1 MVHQE
6 TEPSTIK
13 FTTMADP
20 TEPLEDVLVDNWD
33 SDTSIASEGKGE
45 AEVQR
50 KDEEP
55 QSPGKPNIETEYV
68 MGIGGKPPKVH
79 LSEKLEVV
87 YSRSLGVFDTLN
99 VETTATFDSQEDT
112 ITSLESHDS
121 YDAETADSA
130 TIATVLSADQQL
142 VRVEDNVM
150 NLLSKME
157 CAQIDSVS
165 DKVANMEEGWMTNL
179 KNVEHSLKERK
190 LINGCGSFTDV
201 GDDHDELF
209 SDEDSATLNSMGSP
223 FSGSDTGRSAS
234 SRSASEAESV
244 HSNSSDARDDD
255 SAEVEA
261 LVEELDV
268 NGIYPKATPP
278 RVFVPPALIVTPPSN
293 KQSEHNHEIS
303 SFSKVESSSSP
314 DKRRGSAWFKKLT
327 PTRSFT
333 PPPGKRSSNPSSF
346 YSPAKKQDRSPKS
359 SVAWSTAN
367 GNVVTPIGTNSA
379 RLKKG
384 TLPKL
389 KPSPKETTC
398 TRESRKSSSSQVHG
412 IQAKTSASA
421 GVAAA
426 VAASMR
432 EAITNNEVDEPTKT
446 TATRDPPAAS
456 QEEEEVVG
464 SPTHVDTLVT
474 NQSDGTAEPSV
485 GQNGTNDPTPKV
497 VDASVDDRNGSKTP
511 KIIRCPAMTRAANS
525 SLDSQRDDTHDDRE
539 THAPTKEVNLALTQI
554 DSVDST
560 VADEEELKSKHST
573 ALVASKSTTGNMLPR
588 EKAPQAVSE
597 TNNVK
602 SNHIESDDGTVLPG
616 IEYPLNM
623 MDTENKST
631 GDERN
636 TLSEV
641 CKAGQ
646 NSVPSQNENIATG
659 AADPAVDNVPER
671 TLVKELVKKWEKTIP
686 EATHE
691 EGIEIDD
698 LPGIEYSFS
707 SLEQDTVTVTVATC
721 NVVGMTKIVPKALSE
736 DKIVNVAT
744 TFDVV
749 SIDNIKEA
757 PLAKSS
763 DLVNDAQLV
772 PAVDDSVDDPMDL
785 KFGEFA
791 DAEELDEGFEYTLD
805 SVEND
810 RANASALSFAKSG
823 DSPSNTR
830 ECIEEVGVP
839 VDAEAGIEYTLG
851 KHEQFARPN
860 QDAKKLDAPIAVDG
874 KQNDSETDDEA
885 EAEDNTSPVVVSS
898 QHEAVSRSPSRKRLP
913 GRNILAR
920 TPKRISSIWKKGQ
933 KKDTIVIQSEDPVEE
948 DVISTAEDTYDVS
961 NLEISDES
969 ESVQSKC
976 QIMVHTQL
984 TRIRQRISSLQG
996 PIKTQKNWMHQ
1007 SPWRGSSMIQTP
1019 TRRPKPRRIL
1029 HL

>member
-1 MVHQE
+1 MKKFLPTTMNDYSRYLVMVHQE

-33 SDTSIASEGKGE
+33 NDTSIASEGKGE

-99 VETTATFDSQEDT
+99 VETTAAFDSEEEDT
-112 ITSLESHDS
+112 ITSLQSHDS
-121 YDAETADSA
+121 YDAETVDSA

-165 DKVANMEEGWMTNL
+165 DKVANMEEGLMTNL

-190 LINGCGSFTDV
+190 LINGCGSITDV

-223 FSGSDTGRSAS
+223 FSGSDTARSAS

-244 HSNSSDARDDD
+244 HSNSSDATDDD

-268 NGIYPKATPP
+268 NDIYPKATPP

-293 KQSEHNHEIS
+293 KQSEHKHEIS

-314 DKRRGSAWFKKLT
+314 DKRRGSAWFKKLA

-333 PPPGKRSSNPSSF
+333 PPPGKRSSNPASF
-346 YSPAKKQDRSPKS
+346 CSPAEKQDRSPKS
-359 SVAWSTAN
+359 SVASSMAN
-367 GNVVTPIGTNSA
+367 ANVVTPTRTNSA
-379 RLKKG
+379 SFKKG

-398 TRESRKSSSSQVHG
+398 TRESRKSSISQVHG
-412 IQAKTSASA
+412 IQAKTSTTVTASA

-446 TATRDPPAAS
+446 TATPNPTAAS
-456 QEEEEVVG
+456 QEEDEVVG

-511 KIIRCPAMTRAANS
+511 KIIRCPAMTRAANA

-560 VADEEELKSKHST
+560 VADEEELKSKPST
-573 ALVASKSTTGNMLPR
+573 AVVASKSTTGTLLPP

-616 IEYPLNM
+616 IEYSLNM
-623 MDTENKST
+623 MGTENKST

-641 CKAGQ
+641 GKASQ
-646 NSVPSQNENIATG
+646 DSAPSQNENIATG

-691 EGIEIDD
+691 DGFEIDD
-698 LPGIEYSFS
+698 LPGIEYSLS
-707 SLEQDTVTVTVATC
+707 SLEQDTVTVTVATS

-749 SIDNIKEA
+749 SIDDIEE
-757 PLAKSS
+757 PPVAKSS
-763 DLVNDAQLV
+763 DLVNDAHLA

-785 KFGEFA
+785 KFGEFV

-810 RANASALSFAKSG
+810 RAMASALSFAKNG
-823 DSPSNTR
+823 GFPSSTR
-830 ECIEEVGVP
+830 ECIEDVGVP
-839 VDAEAGIEYTLG
+839 VDAEAGIEYTLS

-860 QDAKKLDAPIAVDG
+860 QDATKLDAPIAVDG
-874 KQNDSETDDEA
+874 KQNDSETDVEA
-885 EAEDNTSPVVVSS
+885 EAEEITPPVAVSS
-898 QHEAVSRSPSRKRLP
+898 EHVAVSRSPSRQRLP
-913 GRNILAR
+913 GRKILAK
-920 TPKRISSIWKKGQ
+920 TPKRISSMWKKGQ
-933 KKDTIVIQSEDPVEE
+933 KKDTFVIQSEDPVEE
-948 DVISTAEDTYDVS
+948 DVISTGGGY
-961 NLEISDES
+961 
-969 ESVQSKC
+969 
-976 QIMVHTQL
+976 
-984 TRIRQRISSLQG
+984 RRRLQCR
-996 PIKTQKNWMHQ
+996 N
-1007 SPWRGSSMIQTP
+1007 
-1019 TRRPKPRRIL
+1019 
-1029 HL
+1029 